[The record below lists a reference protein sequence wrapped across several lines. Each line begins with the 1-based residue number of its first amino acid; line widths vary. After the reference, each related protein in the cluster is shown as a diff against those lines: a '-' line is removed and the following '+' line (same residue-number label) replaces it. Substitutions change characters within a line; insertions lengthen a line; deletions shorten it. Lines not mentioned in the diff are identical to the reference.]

1 MLVVLVNAASVHRNQ
16 LQVNYEIMQDVCF
29 SPVLVF
35 VGTLCTTFSSALSGL
50 VGTARVLQAIAL
62 DFPALRWFA
71 HTSGKDNE
79 PRRAIVASFFLSLA
93 TCFLER
99 KSPTTFR

>member
-35 VGTLCTTFSSALSGL
+35 VGTLCTTFSSALRCAEAFNHPHFNRFFSIFSRFPRGFWPCS
-50 VGTARVLQAIAL
+50 L
-62 DFPALRWFA
+62 DSWRPD
-71 HTSGKDNE
+71 GENG
-79 PRRAIVASFFLSLA
+79 
-93 TCFLER
+93 R
-99 KSPTTFR
+99 KMGENG

>member
-35 VGTLCTTFSSALSGL
+35 VGTLCTTFSSALRCAEGFII
-50 VGTARVLQAIAL
+50 TPI
-62 DFPALRWFA
+62 
-71 HTSGKDNE
+71 
-79 PRRAIVASFFLSLA
+79 
-93 TCFLER
+93 
-99 KSPTTFR
+99 